1 MLSTGL
7 ISLFS
12 KQAMIIDLRKIKDT
26 HKLKK
31 KSKIGILK
39 KDMTFFNT
47 CLYAKIS

>member
-31 KSKIGILK
+31 SKTGILK
-39 KDMTFFNT
+39 EDMTFLT
-47 CLYAKIS
+47 YAYMQK